1 VPLQDGVLI
10 ACKNGIVE
18 MTATVND
25 PHRDEA
31 NAFASSVNTRIF
43 DHQYQVM
50 TDPAILNPTNLAV
63 STCVVSR
70 DPLPPPLKDALISLA
85 FAPIDTEAQGTGHE
99 ERSMFSRFQRA
110 RRSKLDKWRSMYLR
124 ASDLSPK
131 LAELEEALIDEV
143 PSGPLPEI
151 AAEASRALVDAAR
164 TTMRLLLA
172 PSHEHLGLLERA
184 ILQER
189 AQKKG
194 RLVLHPAA
202 VRAIAAFTGESIRAA
217 APRSTWSDDPD
228 DDAPLMVEAPRG
240 GVIRSDP
247 EYRVVNFVARGSKE
261 MLTAYM
267 ESVLRQSLTAAAQ
280 P

>member
-18 MTATVND
+18 LTATVND

-31 NAFASSVNTRIF
+31 NAFANSVNTRIF

-70 DPLPPPLKDALISLA
+70 DPLPAPLKDALISLA
-85 FAPIDTEAQGTGHE
+85 FAPIDTEATTGHE
-99 ERSMFSRFQRA
+99 ERSLFSRFQRA

-131 LAELEEALIDEV
+131 LAEFEEALIEEV
-143 PSGPLPEI
+143 PNGALPEI
-151 AAEASRALVDAAR
+151 ATEASRALVDAAR

-189 AQKKG
+189 SQKKG

-217 APRSTWSDDPD
+217 APSSAWSDDPD

-247 EYRVVNFVARGSKE
+247 EYRVVNFVAKGNKE
-261 MLTAYM
+261 LLTAYM